1 MFVGVG
7 QVQVVLPGQ
16 PGGDGGLVVGD
27 DGLQLVQ
34 RLVEPGLRRLQRVHL
49 RVQGGHLRAVRLGQR
64 PYPLDQEGVLLR
76 CVGVGFQ
83 KAGDVAGKALTQVVD
98 QAHFNDLVHICIR
111 ELVPKKE
118 SRQRQPPAVVGHALV
133 TVSGRPAVAGG
144 VLQTVGGVQ
153 DGEQL
158 FRLHGGASLRFSTV

>member
-1 MFVGVG
+1 M
-7 QVQVVLPGQ
+7 
-16 PGGDGGLVVGD
+16 GD

-34 RLVEPGLRRLQRVHL
+34 RLIELGLRRLQRVHL

-76 CVGVGFQ
+76 CVGVGLE
-83 KAGDVAGKALTQVVD
+83 KAGDVAGKALAQVVD
-98 QAHFNDLVHICIR
+98 QAHFNDLVHIRIR
-111 ELVPKKE
+111 ELVPE
-118 SRQRQPPAVVGHALV
+118 EEGRQRQPPAVVGHALV
-133 TVSGRPAVAGG
+133 TVPRRPAVAGG

-158 FRLHGGASLRFSTV
+158 FRLHGGASLHFSTV

>member
-1 MFVGVG
+1 M
-7 QVQVVLPGQ
+7 
-16 PGGDGGLVVGD
+16 GD

-34 RLVEPGLRRLQRVHL
+34 RLIELGLRRFQRIHL

-76 CVGVGFQ
+76 CVGVGLE
-83 KAGDVAGKALTQVVD
+83 KAGDVAGKALAQVVD
-98 QAHFNDLVHICIR
+98 QAHFNDLVHIRIR

-118 SRQRQPPAVVGHALV
+118 GRQRQPPAVVGHALV
-133 TVSGRPAVAGG
+133 TVPRRPAVAGG

-153 DGEQL
+153 DGQQL
-158 FRLHGGASLRFSTV
+158 FSFHGGASLHFSTV